1 MIQLKIII
9 LLYKYILKNI
19 NLKVIMQFY
28 IIIINIY
35 IKINKY

>member
-19 NLKVIMQFY
+19 NIKVI
-28 IIIINIY
+28 
-35 IKINKY
+35 KYKGNNAILYNYYKYLC